1 MEYLAHIADDGREQ
15 TVGEHLRSAAEYAS
29 RALAPAGLCEAG
41 YLCALLHDCGKYTEL
56 FDRYIHS
63 NGEMRRGSVN
73 HTFSGVRLIMER
85 CHNEPPASTR
95 DIFGEL
101 LAYAVGAH
109 HGEFDIAD
117 EDGKNGFFHR
127 MKKDDIG
134 YEEAVRNYTEL
145 CADTE
150 ELDRRFKAACD
161 EATPIFD
168 RITDIAADNS
178 EVSFYV
184 GMLSRLLLSA
194 VIEGDRRD
202 TAEFMSGVKRKDD
215 EIPDWNE
222 LLDSVEK
229 KILDLPAN
237 TPVNVARRNIS
248 EQCRLAAEAG
258 SGVYRLNVPT
268 GAGKTLSA
276 LRYALA
282 HAAKNGMRRVIFTS
296 PLLSILDQ
304 NAEVIR
310 EFVGDDSLILEHH
323 SNVVRDSADGEAL
336 DKYELL
342 AENWSAPI
350 IITTMVQ
357 LLNTL
362 FSDKTSCIRRFQ
374 ALCGS
379 VIVIDEVQ
387 TGIGRTGSLFAFQQF
402 GIQPDVVSFA
412 KGIAGGL
419 PLGGILTNEKCA
431 GVLTPGTHGSTF
443 GANPVSTAAGLAVL
457 ETMDQP
463 FLDQVREK
471 GAYLRAGIQ
480 AIGSPEL
487 GDVVGMGLML
497 GIDVKGPRTNKELAA
512 LLIDHGLLCLTAG
525 DRLRLLPPLV
535 ITKEEMDEGLAILKQ
550 TLMG

>member
-85 CHNEPPASTR
+85 CHHEPPISLQ
-95 DIFGEL
+95 DIAGEL

-117 EDGKNGFFHR
+117 EDGKNGFYHR
-127 MKKDDIG
+127 MKKEDIG
-134 YEEAVRNYTEL
+134 YEEAVSNYTEL

-161 EATPIFD
+161 EVTPIFG

-184 GMLSRLLLSA
+184 GLLSRLLLSA

-310 EFVGDDSLILEHH
+310 KFVGDDSLILEHH
-323 SNVVRDSADGEAL
+323 SNVVRDSAAGEAL

-387 TGIGRTGSLFAFQQF
+387 TVPCKMLSLF
-402 GIQPDVVSFA
+402 
-412 KGIAGGL
+412 
-419 PLGGILTNEKCA
+419 N
-431 GVLTPGTHGSTF
+431 
-443 GANPVSTAAGLAVL
+443 LAVNFLSQVCRATVLLCSATQPCL
-457 ETMDQP
+457 EQTRHPLIKQP
-463 FLDQVREK
+463 ADIVPYDKKLRDVFKRTDIIFDGSRTLD
-471 GAYLRAGIQ
+471 
-480 AIGSPEL
+480 
-487 GDVVGMGLML
+487 
-497 GIDVKGPRTNKELAA
+497 ELAA
-512 LLIDHGLLCLTAG
+512 RLDNLLSVSDSLLIVCN
-525 DRLRLLPPLV
+525 
-535 ITKEEMDEGLAILKQ
+535 LKKQ
-550 TLMG
+550 AEFLFGYMKSNHKR